1 MWDARPSM
9 IWWHANRHGN
19 PSIMDKETK
28 ARLIKEYQR
37 SENDVGSC
45 EVQIA
50 LNTYRIN
57 ELTEHMKV
65 HKKDFSTRR
74 GLVAL
79 VNRRRR
85 LLSYLM
91 DEDYERYS
99 TLIKRL
105 GLRR

>member
-1 MWDARPSM
+1 
-9 IWWHANRHGN
+9 
-19 PSIMDKETK
+19 
-28 ARLIKEYQR
+28 
-37 SENDVGSC
+37 
-45 EVQIA
+45 
-50 LNTYRIN
+50 
-57 ELTEHMKV
+57 LTEHMKI

-79 VNRRRR
+79 VNRRRK

-91 DEDYERYS
+91 REDYERYS

>member
-1 MWDARPSM
+1 
-9 IWWHANRHGN
+9 
-19 PSIMDKETK
+19 MDKETK
-28 ARLIKEYQR
+28 ARLIKEFQR

-50 LNTYRIN
+50 LTTQRIN

-79 VNRRRR
+79 VNRRRK

-91 DEDYERYS
+91 REDYERYS

>member
-1 MWDARPSM
+1 
-9 IWWHANRHGN
+9 
-19 PSIMDKETK
+19 MDKETK

-37 SENDVGSC
+37 SANDVGSC

-50 LNTYRIN
+50 LTTQRIN
-57 ELTEHMKV
+57 ELTEHMKI

-79 VNRRRR
+79 VTRRRK

-91 DEDYERYS
+91 REDYERYS